1 MESYFL
7 PGYNILRQAD
17 RLFGNLV
24 AASIKTTLH
33 NVVKVLRK
41 EVDLSLETDPGDNAG
56 FEMNFELDSNLRTDN
71 DDTMRFEDPATLSN
85 DTA

>member
-17 RLFGNLV
+17 RLFGKLV
-24 AASIKTTLH
+24 VASIKTTLH

-56 FEMNFELDSNLRTDN
+56 FVMNFELDSNLRTDN